1 MVMSSL
7 PKRIRKLLPPT
18 ASSSAFSTFFLNWK
32 LVLSPAF
39 KSWLLVFTS
48 ALYRTR
54 RWFQCSYFGLFP
66 VSSKQ
71 FHNHI
76 NPIHSFTEVC
86 HLGMFLWPSFL
97 LIPSFSEL
105 HFFFFLIHR
114 SLWHLTSQTCAVL
127 SLALILGTSV
137 SKNWFIWR
145 LALYNVL
152 TWLILIL
159 SSFWKPS
166 ALSIYF
172 LSPFNYTEI
181 TF

>member
-7 PKRIRKLLPPT
+7 PKRIRKLLLPT

-105 HFFFFLIHR
+105 HFFFFFNSSKSLAPDFSNLCRTISGSYPGHFSIQKLIH
-114 SLWHLTSQTCAVL
+114 LETCFIQCLDLTHL
-127 SLALILGTSV
+127 
-137 SKNWFIWR
+137 NFIFF
-145 LALYNVL
+145 LETQCFKHIFL
-152 TWLILIL
+152 
-159 SSFWKPS
+159 KP
-166 ALSIYF
+166 L
-172 LSPFNYTEI
+172 
-181 TF
+181 